1 LKHDNLTQSQRRYEA
16 ATIEI
21 QVASVLMHAWAEVE
35 HDLLYK
41 TLQGTPS
48 QDEIAILDELNGM
61 VLAGEIAL
69 ERLQRSIESRV
80 VREPDARF
88 ANEFELQ
95 AFLSSKIPDNSAA
108 KIGVIDFLF
117 QLLQDAKLD
126 TPTALAKYLNEVDFV
141 DDSES
146 LSDQLIDLITSEDP
160 QKYQLFLAIW
170 RKFRDKFTYSG
181 IDVLPPTRQK
191 ALGHFLTQ
199 WIELERR
206 IIQLAG
212 TSSRVLTTKVI
223 KELLEKMKLDVNTIS
238 AIQGLRLLRN
248 EVVHGQSLPDPRVLS
263 NAAEQIRDLLESKL
277 PPAP

>member
-1 LKHDNLTQSQRRYEA
+1 MTFFIKLSR
-16 ATIEI
+16 
-21 QVASVLMHAWAEVE
+21 
-35 HDLLYK
+35 
-41 TLQGTPS
+41 GTPS

-108 KIGVIDFLF
+108 KIGVVDFLF

-126 TPTALAKYLNEVDFV
+126 TPTALAKYLNEVDFI

-170 RKFRDKFTYSG
+170 RK
-181 IDVLPPTRQK
+181 V
-191 ALGHFLTQ
+191 
-199 WIELERR
+199 
-206 IIQLAG
+206 
-212 TSSRVLTTKVI
+212 
-223 KELLEKMKLDVNTIS
+223 
-238 AIQGLRLLRN
+238 
-248 EVVHGQSLPDPRVLS
+248 
-263 NAAEQIRDLLESKL
+263 
-277 PPAP
+277 